1 MAAINQHTHPT
12 ALFNDHYMRHS
23 KNSVLADGLKTK
35 QSHHKGKKRD
45 MKNADMEIET
55 ESTNNEDQLLNKVV
69 LLETH
74 AGIDGGA
81 LQRQLFWP
89 GTVFKKGS
97 NKRILQ
103 ICIFK
108 I

>member
-1 MAAINQHTHPT
+1 M
-12 ALFNDHYMRHS
+12 
-23 KNSVLADGLKTK
+23 LADGLKTK

-55 ESTNNEDQLLNKVV
+55 KSTNNEDQLLNKVV

-74 AGIDGGA
+74 VGIDGGA
-81 LQRQLFWP
+81 LLRQVFWP
-89 GTVFKKGS
+89 GTVFKQGS